1 MSPELVVRVERRP
14 DGTEKVVTRPN
25 PDSAAAWHYG
35 GEEPRPGAL
44 REFRFGRTMSSVC
57 VVGGVLYAA
66 ELTGYV
72 HCLDAR
78 TGKRYWVY
86 DTKASIWGSPFYCDG
101 KVYLADDGGD
111 LLVFRHRPGPA
122 VGPDPNDVPRLPF
135 SKMGRVLRRQLH
147 TELEAKVLLRKVEL
161 DAMIRTTPCVA
172 GGVLYVATEKTLHAA
187 GVRR

>member
-1 MSPELVVRVERRP
+1 LAAPVVHDGRVYIGFGQDPEHSAGVGHLRCIDLKRAVEGGARSPDRDVSPELVVRVERRP

-35 GEEPRPGAL
+35 GE
-44 REFRFGRTMSSVC
+44 
-57 VVGGVLYAA
+57 
-66 ELTGYV
+66 
-72 HCLDAR
+72 
-78 TGKRYWVY
+78 
-86 DTKASIWGSPFYCDG
+86 
-101 KVYLADDGGD
+101 GGD

-172 GGVLYVATEKTLHAA
+172 GGVLYVATDKTLHAA